1 MNEKIDRRLREAA
14 EAHLPDRARML
25 ARVERGMAGPAVRH
39 RARPFAR
46 SGTRVALAGLA
57 AGGILTTGGLAV
69 AAIVATPS
77 PPPTVTTPATPSPT
91 VSSPHPT
98 VSSPHPTS
106 ARPTPVAPAPV
117 TTPGSVRPTPSA
129 TGPSPA
135 AGENQNGPLWSAGSL
150 DPKSTV
156 YWTQSNL
163 VLKTTQP
170 LTSLT
175 VEIRIV
181 QTGGAKNTGTWQTLP
196 GGDFTVTV
204 QEAGGALVYRW
215 VLKPGLTVPPGNHE
229 FAAQFNNGTGVRG
242 AAGDG
247 YRVDAQGSG
256 GSASVRG
263 GFVPTR

>member
-1 MNEKIDRRLREAA
+1 MNEEIARRLREAA
-14 EAHLPDRARML
+14 EAHRPDRARML

-46 SGTRVALAGLA
+46 SGTRIALAGLA
-57 AGGILTTGGLAV
+57 AAGILTTGGLAV
-69 AAIVATPS
+69 AAIVATP
-77 PPPTVTTPATPSPT
+77 PPSPTVTTPAGLPPA
-91 VSSPHPT
+91 VSSPP
-98 VSSPHPTS
+98 PTS
-106 ARPTPVAPAPV
+106 ARPTPVSPPPA
-117 TTPGSVRPTPSA
+117 TTPGSSRPTPPA
-129 TGPSPA
+129 TSPSPT
-135 AGENQNGPLWSAGSL
+135 AGESQNGPLRSAGSL
-150 DPKSTV
+150 DAKSTV
-156 YWTQSNL
+156 YWTQSDL

-170 LTSLT
+170 LTALT

-196 GGDFTVTV
+196 GDDFTLTV

-215 VLKPGLTVPPGNHE
+215 VLKPGLTVPAGSHE
-229 FAAQFNNGTGVRG
+229 FAAQFNNGPGVRK
-242 AAGDG
+242 ATGDA

>member
-1 MNEKIDRRLREAA
+1 MNEEIDRRLREAA
-14 EAHLPDRARML
+14 EAHRPDRARML

-77 PPPTVTTPATPSPT
+77 PSPTVTTPATPSPT
-91 VSSPHPT
+91 VSSPHPI
-98 VSSPHPTS
+98 S
-106 ARPTPVAPAPV
+106 ARPTPVAPPPG
-117 TTPGSVRPTPSA
+117 TTPGSSRPTPSA
-129 TGPSPA
+129 TSPSPTA
-135 AGENQNGPLWSAGSL
+135 DESQYGPLWSAGSL

-163 VLKTTQP
+163 VLKATQP

-181 QTGGAKNTGTWQTLP
+181 QTGGAKSTGTWQTLP

-215 VLKPGLTVPPGNHE
+215 VLKPGLTVPAGNHE
-229 FAAQFNNGTGVRG
+229 FAAQFNNGAGERS

>member
-1 MNEKIDRRLREAA
+1 MNEEIARQLREAA
-14 EAHLPDRARML
+14 EAHRPDHARML
-25 ARVERGMAGPAVRH
+25 ARVQRGMAGPAVRH

-57 AGGILTTGGLAV
+57 AAGILATGGLAV

-77 PPPTVTTPATPSPT
+77 PSPTVTTPATPSPT
-91 VSSPHPT
+91 VSSPD
-98 VSSPHPTS
+98 PTS
-106 ARPTPVAPAPV
+106 ARPTPVAPAPA
-117 TTPGSVRPTPSA
+117 TTPGSARPTPPA
-129 TGPSPA
+129 TSPSPT
-135 AGENQNGPLWSAGSL
+135 AGESQNGPLWSAGSV
-150 DPKSTV
+150 DPRSTV

-163 VLKTTQP
+163 ALKTTQP

-175 VEIRIV
+175 IEIRIV
-181 QTGGAKNTGTWQTLP
+181 QTGEVENTGTWQTLP
-196 GGDFTVTV
+196 SADFTVTA
-204 QEAGGALVYRW
+204 QEADGTLVYRW
-215 VLKPGLTVPPGNHE
+215 LLKPGRTVPAGSHE

-263 GFVPTR
+263 GFVPNR

>member
-1 MNEKIDRRLREAA
+1 MNEEIDRRLREAA
-14 EAHLPDRARML
+14 EAHRPDRARML

-77 PPPTVTTPATPSPT
+77 PSPTVTTPATPSPT
-91 VSSPHPT
+91 AG
-98 VSSPHPTS
+98 SPHPTS
-106 ARPTPVAPAPV
+106 ARPSPVAPAPV
-117 TTPGSVRPTPSA
+117 TTPGSSRSTPSA
-129 TGPSPA
+129 TSPSPTA
-135 AGENQNGPLWSAGSL
+135 DESRNGPLRSAGSL

-163 VLKTTQP
+163 VLKTTKP

-196 GGDFTVTV
+196 SGDFTVTV

-215 VLKPGLTVPPGNHE
+215 VLKPGLTVPAGSHE
-229 FAAQFNNGTGVRG
+229 FAAQFNNGVDARS

-247 YRVDAQGSG
+247 YLVDAQGSG

-263 GFVPTR
+263 GFVPAR

>member
-1 MNEKIDRRLREAA
+1 MNEEIDRRLREAA
-14 EAHLPDRARML
+14 EAHRPDRARML

-57 AGGILTTGGLAV
+57 VGGILTTGGLAV
-69 AAIVATPS
+69 AAIVATPAPS
-77 PPPTVTTPATPSPT
+77 PTVTTPAAPS
-91 VSSPHPT
+91 ST

-106 ARPTPVAPAPV
+106 ARPTPVAPPPV
-117 TTPGSVRPTPSA
+117 TTPGSSRPTPPA
-129 TGPSPA
+129 TSSSPT

-181 QTGGAKNTGTWQTLP
+181 QTGRAKSTGTWQTLP
-196 GGDFTVTV
+196 NGDFTVTV

-215 VLKPGLTVPPGNHE
+215 VLKPGLTVPAGNHE
-229 FAAQFNNGTGVRG
+229 FAAQFNNGPGVRS

-247 YRVDAQGSG
+247 YRVDAQGTG

>member
-1 MNEKIDRRLREAA
+1 MNEEIARRLREAA
-14 EAHLPDRARML
+14 EAHRPDRARML
-25 ARVERGMAGPAVRH
+25 ARVQRGMAGPGVRH

-57 AGGILTTGGLAV
+57 ATGILATGGLAV
-69 AAIVATPS
+69 AAIVAHSSPS
-77 PPPTVTTPATPSPT
+77 ATVTTPATPSPT

-98 VSSPHPTS
+98 LG
-106 ARPTPVAPAPV
+106 RPTPVAPAPA
-117 TTPGSVRPTPSA
+117 TTPGSSRPTPPTAS
-129 TGPSPA
+129 PSPS
-135 AGENQNGPLWSAGSL
+135 AGESQNGPLWSAGSV
-150 DPKSTV
+150 DPHSTV

-163 VLKTTQP
+163 ALKTTQP

-175 VEIRIV
+175 VEMRIV
-181 QTGGAKNTGTWQTLP
+181 RTGGAKITGTWQTLP
-196 GGDFTVTV
+196 SADFTVTT
-204 QEAGGALVYRW
+204 QEAGGTLVYRW
-215 VLKPGLTVPPGNHE
+215 VLKPGLTVPAGSYE
-229 FAAQFNNGTGVRG
+229 FAAQFNNGTGVRS